1 MNVRE
6 IGSHKTLIN
15 KVDDSIVVR
24 YHNTDV
30 ISLTGNIVTLN
41 NGGYETPTTKRRM
54 NEASDAFMPG
64 GMGFKVF
71 QKDFEWYIKRDNG
84 DVYHWEGQTITFEAD
99 PNKVVLK
106 MRDTEDGGGWYM
118 ETDDPEPDK
127 KKELEEL
134 ASAEQ
139 SEAMWEHRM
148 LHGTDY

>member
-6 IGSHKTLIN
+6 IGSHKTLISR
-15 KVDDSIVVR
+15 VDDSIVVR

-64 GMGFKVF
+64 GMGFQVY

-84 DVYHWEGQTITFEAD
+84 DIYHWEGQFITFNAD
-99 PNKVVLK
+99 PEKAL
-106 MRDTEDGGGWYM
+106 
-118 ETDDPEPDK
+118 
-127 KKELEEL
+127 
-134 ASAEQ
+134 
-139 SEAMWEHRM
+139 
-148 LHGTDY
+148 